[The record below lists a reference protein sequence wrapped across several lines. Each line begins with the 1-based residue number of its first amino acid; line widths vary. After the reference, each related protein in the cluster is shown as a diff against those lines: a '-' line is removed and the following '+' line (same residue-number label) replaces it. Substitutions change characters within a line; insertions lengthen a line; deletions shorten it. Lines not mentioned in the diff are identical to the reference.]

1 MQRILLMDDEQVVL
15 EFLGRMLE
23 HLGYD
28 VVTCKEGARA
38 IAAYNRAKAEGKPF
52 DTVIMDL
59 VICNGMGGEEAVL
72 ELRKLDPKA
81 RVIATSGHLDHP
93 VMLDHAKFGFNASL
107 TKPYKMDKLK
117 ETIEGVLNA
126 PV

>member
-1 MQRILLMDDEQVVL
+1 MKRILLMDDEQVVL

-28 VVTCKEGARA
+28 VTTSKEGGQALA
-38 IAAYNRAKAEGKPF
+38 TYTQAKAEARPF
-52 DTVIMDL
+52 DAVIMDL

-72 ELRKLDPKA
+72 ELRKIDPKA
-81 RVIATSGHLDHP
+81 RAIATSGHLDHP
-93 VMLDHAKFGFNASL
+93 VMLEHAKFGFNASL

-126 PV
+126 SA